1 MPSFRLWRRP
11 TLSLE
16 VLERGVDVA
25 LHPERLGKQPEALRR
40 QVEDVAKAVSVAP
53 QLLPSARAK
62 GARPEPVAASQIAL
76 RAANAL
82 RATTNTTP
90 TDIEV
95 ALRRQGIEWTLP
107 FAPGRPLTP
116 YYGYSARPR
125 QEDYRVGRNVGTST
139 RPDRTP
145 FATLK
150 QIIEGYDVAL
160 TCIRYIVNDLR
171 SMSLRWGPMDGY
183 EGDTKKDVAEAA
195 KFWRRP
201 DGQQFFRNWLAEYG
215 MDVLRFDAGTLYRE
229 RSRSG
234 KLLSLKVIEGT
245 TIEPLIDYYADKPA
259 PPAPCY
265 QQFIQGIPWDWLT
278 SDDLIYEPM
287 WPVSESPFGVAPI
300 ETVLLNANTDV
311 RLQLFF
317 LNFFTEGT
325 VPEMLIP
332 APKDMSDV
340 DSIADLQ
347 ETWDTYQQ
355 GNQAGRRGAR
365 FVPDWE
371 HPPFQYKQVEQL
383 DPKIAEYVMRRTV
396 AAFGLTPQNLGILD
410 DVNRATADTQT
421 DQQFRV
427 GTLPHVGHYEDIINW
442 VTQEDLGL
450 PVQAHFDTGREA
462 EDRLMEAQAH
472 ALYVNM
478 AAESTDEVRD
488 KVLGLPVDNDNPVP
502 RGYFSERLG
511 FIPLDY
517 LQSVSGETN
526 PETYSPPKGT
536 TPPALSAQPFVP
548 LENVR
553 EDVPPEN
560 APDSGGGAPT
570 RARLT
575 APRDTSQPEAAG
587 AKRIA
592 SPATRPER
600 TQKAIDLGNWRKQS
614 RARVA
619 KGQAPREF
627 VDSAIDDDTYAHVWT
642 SLAKARTTAEVDAA
656 FASAFAVDAAAHNK
670 AALARSNTK
679 HTGGMVSLDI
689 PPGVLSAPSP
699 EGEDGHHITVVFIGK
714 DVDDVLF
721 AGVCAVA
728 QAVANATDGP
738 LAGTVGGIS
747 TFPPSDSSDGLVPV
761 FAIPMVPLLDKLRAA
776 FEPFNASEHTDY
788 RPHVTLAY
796 ADPSQPLPTWSVPE
810 THIAFTHLSV
820 HRGDEVVRYPF
831 GGGPVQKAS
840 LPKAPARSE
849 PGRPGPWGH
858 LEAAIVTFW
867 QAAILAALSS
877 LVASPMSVVRSW
889 LTERKRLPVPAGSD
903 ALTGQAEAFAA
914 QLTLNAAPLEDA
926 VRGMVTD
933 AWVAGAR
940 DAFDQVANAQGDLAA
955 IVADVDWSRWQ
966 PGHPAAADL
975 LAGAGFD
982 RLMAGA
988 GVTLRDIDDIT
999 RRRIGRVLEA
1009 GVRDGSSV
1017 QTMAAS
1023 LTDVLN
1029 DPARASIIAVTETNR
1044 AMSQATRQVYEDNH
1058 VPEWDLLTAADP
1070 CPECAAVSAANSH
1083 PMSDTADFP
1092 PLHPRCRCSVAAH
1105 V

>member
-332 APKDMSDV
+332 APKDMSDA

-347 ETWDTYQQ
+347 ETWDVYQQ

-536 TPPALSAQPFVP
+536 APPALSAQPFVP

-560 APDSGGGAPT
+560 APDSGGAPT

-575 APRDTSQPEAAG
+575 APRDSGTANATG
-587 AKRIA
+587 AT
-592 SPATRPER
+592 PAPQR
-600 TQKAIDLGNWRKQS
+600 TARAQKAIDLGNWRKQS

-627 VDSAIDDDTYAHVWT
+627 VDSAIDDETYAAVWT
-642 SLAKARTTAEVDAA
+642 SLAKARTADEVDAA
-656 FASAFAVDAAAHNK
+656 FSE
-670 AALARSNTK
+670 ALA
-679 HTGGMVSLDI
+679 
-689 PPGVLSAPSP
+689 
-699 EGEDGHHITVVFIGK
+699 
-714 DVDDVLF
+714 
-721 AGVCAVA
+721 
-728 QAVANATDGP
+728 
-738 LAGTVGGIS
+738 
-747 TFPPSDSSDGLVPV
+747 
-761 FAIPMVPLLDKLRAA
+761 
-776 FEPFNASEHTDY
+776 
-788 RPHVTLAY
+788 
-796 ADPSQPLPTWSVPE
+796 
-810 THIAFTHLSV
+810 
-820 HRGDEVVRYPF
+820 
-831 GGGPVQKAS
+831 KAS

-858 LEAAIVTFW
+858 LEAALATFW
-867 QAAILAALSS
+867 QGALLVALGS

-889 LTERKRLPVPAGSD
+889 LLEREKLPIPAD
-903 ALTGQAEAFAA
+903 NPALEIHAQHFAS

-926 VRGMVTD
+926 IRGMVTD
-933 AWVAGAR
+933 AWLAGAR
-940 DAFDQVANAQGDLAA
+940 GAVDQVAQAQGDLAA
-955 IVADVDWSRWQ
+955 VVADVDWSRWT

-975 LAGAGFD
+975 LAGPGFD
-982 RLMAGA
+982 ALLSDA

-999 RRRIGRVLEA
+999 RRRVGRVLEA

-1017 QTMAAS
+1017 QTIAS
-1023 LTDVLN
+1023 ALTDALH
-1029 DPARASIIAVTETNR
+1029 DPQRAELIAVTETNR
-1044 AMSQATRQVYEDNH
+1044 AMSRATRQVYEDNG
-1058 VPEWDLLTAADP
+1058 VPEWDLLTAVDP
-1070 CPECAAVSAANSH
+1070 CPQCAEIAANNPH
-1083 PMSDTADFP
+1083 PMSDTAEMP
-1092 PLHPRCRCSVAAH
+1092 PVHPRCRCSLAAH
-1105 V
+1105 I